1 MSAFIEQS
9 DYIVSQIQ
17 DSAQN
22 RLVVIEHVLSVLDSQ
37 LAVLNAIMSEL
48 NYADISIKVDETPA
62 Q

>member
-48 NYADISIKVDETPA
+48 NYADISIKVDESKSA
-62 Q
+62 